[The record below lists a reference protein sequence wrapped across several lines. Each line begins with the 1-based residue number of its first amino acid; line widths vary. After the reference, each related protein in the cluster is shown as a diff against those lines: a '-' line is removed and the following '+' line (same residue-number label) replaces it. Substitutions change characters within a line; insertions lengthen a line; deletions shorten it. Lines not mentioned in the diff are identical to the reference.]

1 MKVTFIWGL
10 LCETFNWMPILQTRE
25 LKLKEVKPQ
34 QSLESWLVLIV
45 YEN

>member
-1 MKVTFIWGL
+1 MKVTFIWGP
-10 LCETFNWMPILQTRE
+10 LCETFNWTGK